1 MKLQEKWE
9 IEYELLDKVLEKES
23 DDRYMKDNI
32 IELKHLK
39 KYYGNTKGIEDV
51 SLTIQRGEIYG
62 FIGPNGAGKSTT
74 IRTIMGLINKTDGK
88 IYINGKELE
97 KDDPIIKE
105 KIGYLPSEINL
116 YEDMTINEL
125 FKYHESF
132 YKKDLSKRKN
142 ELVKK
147 LKIDVNKKIV
157 SLSLGNLKK
166 VEIVLSLMHE
176 PEILILDEPTS
187 GLDPIIQNE
196 FHNILMKEKEKGTT
210 IIYSSHVLSEVS
222 NICDKVGIIKD
233 GKIIKED
240 TMQNI
245 KKDNY
250 TYLRISSK
258 DIDKIKKDLN
268 LKVFKETQS
277 ETIFINNLQPNELI
291 SKLNKY
297 EIDHLLIEEVQL
309 EDLFINYYK

>member
-1 MKLQEKWE
+1 MSE
-9 IEYELLDKVLEKES
+9 IV
-23 DDRYMKDNI
+23 

-39 KYYGNTKGIEDV
+39 KYYGTTKGIEDV
-51 SLTIQRGEIYG
+51 SLKINKGDIYG

-74 IRTIMGLINKTDGK
+74 IRTIMGLINKTAGE
-88 IYINGKELE
+88 IYINGKELK
-97 KDDPIIKE
+97 KDDPQIKE

-116 YEDMTINEL
+116 YEDMTVNEL

-132 YKKDLSKRKN
+132 YKRDLSKRRD

-166 VEIVLSLMHE
+166 VGIVLSLMHE

-222 NICDKVGIIKD
+222 NLCDKVGLIKD

-240 TMQNI
+240 TMENI
-245 KKDNY
+245 KKENY
-250 TYLRISSK
+250 TYLKISSK
-258 DIDKIKKDLN
+258 DIDKIKKELG
-268 LKVFKETQS
+268 LKVFKETKE
-277 ETIFINNLQPNELI
+277 ETIFMNNLKPNELL
-291 SKLNKY
+291 SKLSKY
-297 EIDHLLIEEVQL
+297 EIDRLLIEEIQL